1 MVMMLQKTGNEE
13 NGMYLSSF
21 FFIRGDFGSNVTPLD
36 VDIYDRLKFS

>member
-1 MVMMLQKTGNEE
+1 MACTCPL
-13 NGMYLSSF
+13 F